1 MVPKPKTN
9 EPRTFGSQTT
19 ATDGNT
25 SQIYSIA
32 HITQLQD
39 PTYYTISNTSSSS
52 IPSLSFTIY
61 IINAKLLVLRLNSG
75 NMGFSDE
82 HSLPL
87 LLFFLHMLCFV
98 STAHHDHRHLP
109 KLEASNKKVSALLVF
124 GDSTVDTGNNN
135 NLTTVFKSNFRPYGR
150 DFATQM
156 PTGRFT
162 DGRLP
167 TDFVG
172 N

>member
-1 MVPKPKTN
+1 MA
-9 EPRTFGSQTT
+9 RTFGSQTT
-19 ATDGNT
+19 ATDENT

-39 PTYYTISNTSSSS
+39 PTYYTTSNTSSSS

-61 IINAKLLVLRLNSG
+61 IINAKLFGLRSD

-87 LLFFLHMLCFV
+87 LPFFLHMLCFV
-98 STAHHDHRHLP
+98 STAHHDHHHLP
-109 KLEASNKKVSALLVF
+109 KLEASNKMVSALLVF
-124 GDSTVDTGNNN
+124 GDSTVDPGNNN
-135 NLTTVFKSNFRPYGR
+135 NLATVFKSNFRPYGR
-150 DFATQM
+150 DFANQI

-162 DGRLP
+162 DGRLT